1 MYASI
6 SKGRITSRQTVFALF
21 FNFLKIVVDN
31 NSNECYYKAV
41 IITDLKNLHKINIK
55 IKRRLKNGKICM

>member
-6 SKGRITSRQTVFALF
+6 SKGRITIRQTVFAFF

-41 IITDLKNLHKINIK
+41 IITDLKIYTK
-55 IKRRLKNGKICM
+55 